1 MSRSPAISWSRN
13 LARGREYSAMERSI
27 DVQISRL
34 RRMVEEDPAH
44 PRYIQTVWGLGYVFV
59 RTALKTVEAD
69 ACATKFICPYVI
81 AHRHLAVRQPGDD
94 FIWWC

>member
-1 MSRSPAISWSRN
+1 PLSRDKLMN

-44 PRYIQTVWGLGYVFV
+44 PRYSQTAWALGCVFG
-59 RTALKTVEAD
+59 
-69 ACATKFICPYVI
+69 PYG
-81 AHRHLAVRQPGDD
+81 AKA
-94 FIWWC
+94 